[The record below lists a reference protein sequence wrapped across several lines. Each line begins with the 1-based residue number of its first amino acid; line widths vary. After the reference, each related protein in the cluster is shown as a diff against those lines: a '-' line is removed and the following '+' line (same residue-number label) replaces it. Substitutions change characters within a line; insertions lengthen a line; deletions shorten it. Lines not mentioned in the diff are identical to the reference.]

1 MNGSYEYNKTCVYF
15 STINQKLTWLG
26 AEKFCRKL
34 PLNTS
39 FLTIKNEHHLEFLRR
54 ILVRIKEKEKPRDQ
68 LVFLVGFYERNSKII
83 LNKQLFHDKRN
94 TVMIYKFF

>member
-1 MNGSYEYNKTCVYF
+1 MSGAYEYNKTCIYF
-15 STINQKLTWLG
+15 SKPNQKLTWLG

-54 ILVRIKEKEKPRDQ
+54 VLVRVKEKENPRDQ
-68 LVFLVGFYERNSKII
+68 LNFFVGFYERKSKTMC
-83 LNKQLFHDKRN
+83 QSQS
-94 TVMIYKFF
+94 FFEGKN